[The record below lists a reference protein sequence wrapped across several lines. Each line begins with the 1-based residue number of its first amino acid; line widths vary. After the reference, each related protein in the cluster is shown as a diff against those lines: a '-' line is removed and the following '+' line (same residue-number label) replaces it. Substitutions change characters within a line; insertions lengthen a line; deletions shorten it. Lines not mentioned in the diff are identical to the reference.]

1 MNTAMNAGEKTIEWL
16 YREDLRV
23 DERWS
28 VRVPQGF
35 IWWPDQNAQRI
46 EIVGAEFSQRAEE
59 DTFFVRVKTE
69 LLRDV
74 TLDDRSLPIVNRSL
88 MSLASMSGPVYDAT
102 KGVLSLSSLVRT
114 YESIRGWMSHVI
126 SMAAV
131 LQIFDNIGAELAD
144 MLGATFATS
153 GHPKNGKRPTP
164 DELAA
169 GGLHAMIA
177 AEGAKPCAWTK
188 QFREA
193 EAYIHGP
200 PSLLSNGDETGLTA
214 EFPWDDFS
222 SLCRFKSDERHPRYG
237 HGLFMKQS
245 FPVPVK
251 SEVDGIKLALELNAQ
266 ELDQI
271 PYGYGLGSYCF
282 ENGSL
287 HFVAFY
293 PNFISKFAS
302 LENLY
307 FASATRARAVSTRL
321 AGDDWSKQFTADGP
335 PKAKSAT
342 ELMAR
347 SYLRK
352 K

>member
-1 MNTAMNAGEKTIEWL
+1 
-16 YREDLRV
+16 
-23 DERWS
+23 
-28 VRVPQGF
+28 
-35 IWWPDQNAQRI
+35 
-46 EIVGAEFSQRAEE
+46 
-59 DTFFVRVKTE
+59 
-69 LLRDV
+69 
-74 TLDDRSLPIVNRSL
+74 
-88 MSLASMSGPVYDAT
+88 MSGPVYDAT

-282 ENGSL
+282 ENRSL